1 MAVPYIFSS
10 VPAGTTIPLSE
21 IDANFA
27 YLAYSPTMSN
37 LSVTGTL
44 SVGQEL
50 ISNGPAAFNNGL
62 AFIGTL
68 GVNGSYVSPTGTT
81 GAGNLVLS
89 ANPTLVAP
97 NLGQPTYGDLSLCS
111 GYSVHDLTG
120 LGNNVVLFL
129 ANPTSSNLNNAVIDS
144 TGVGKLVFNQDPV
157 IIGPILEDP
166 DLGNVVSGNLQ
177 NCIGYQGVNI
187 SGVVPIAHGGTGLS
201 AVGNLNEI
209 LQVTT
214 AGTLG
219 YAPVPPTGDV
229 LGGAPSQVLYQIN
242 TNVTGFIPNGTAGQ
256 VLQSNGSLAPSWQ
269 TLDVTTDITGILP
282 VVNGGTGSNNAQSAI
297 NTLVGAT
304 TANSVVKGNG
314 TNIVLAQLNA
324 TDISYAGTLVNNTT
338 GSAASLSG
346 TTSNSQFNSIGVN
359 VAPSATAGQINATGN
374 VITSGGFFT
383 DSVGTL
389 HTLSNGTV
397 QTAVGTSVVFN
408 NIPSWVKRVTVM
420 LNSVTTSGS
429 SQKQFLLG
437 TSAGFVTSGYLGLS
451 TQFAGG
457 NIQFSSGI
465 QIFSTGGTDTLQGN
479 IVFSLLDPTNN
490 VWSFTGVLSLSN
502 IPFIFLLSGTI
513 PLPNDLTQVSFG
525 PVNGTDTFNSG
536 TLNILYE

>member
-1 MAVPYIFSS
+1 MAVPYIFAS
-10 VPAGTTIPLSE
+10 VPAGTTIPLAE

-27 YLAYSPTMSN
+27 YLSYSPTMSN

-62 AFIGTL
+62 SFIGTL

-187 SGVVPIAHGGTGLS
+187 SGVVPIARGGTGLS
-201 AVGNLNEI
+201 AVGNLNDI

-229 LGGAPSQVLYQIN
+229 LGGAPSQVLYQVN
-242 TNVTGFIPNGTAGQ
+242 TNVTGFIPNGTTGQ
-256 VLQSNGSLAPSWQ
+256 VLQSNGALAPSWQ
-269 TLDVTTDITGILP
+269 TFNVTSNVAGILP
-282 VVNGGTGSNNAQSAI
+282 VLNGGTGSNNAQSAI
-297 NTLVGAT
+297 NTLVGGV

-324 TDISYAGTLVNNTT
+324 TDISYAGTLINNTT
-338 GSAASLSG
+338 GSAG
-346 TTSNSQFNSIGVN
+346 TFTSTTQNSQFNSIGVN
-359 VAPSATAGQINATGN
+359 VAPSGTAGNINATGS
-374 VITSGGFFT
+374 ISDGT
-383 DSVGTL
+383 GTL
-389 HTLSNGTV
+389 HPIIAGTV
-397 QTAVGTSVVFN
+397 QTAVGTAVSFTSV
-408 NIPSWVKRVTVM
+408 IPSWATRITMNFNNVVYAATANNDWAIQLGAGGVYNTNSYNGLGLIYGIRASSSTAGLIIIAGIAANPMTGSIVFNKLTGNTWVGTGMVAWVPPS
-420 LNSVTTSGS
+420 LVYISVTGASVAMSGVVDS
-429 SQKQFLLG
+429 
-437 TSAGFVTSGYLGLS
+437 
-451 TQFAGG
+451 
-457 NIQFSSGI
+457 IQ
-465 QIFSTGGTDTLQGN
+465 
-479 IVFSLLDPTNN
+479 
-490 VWSFTGVLSLSN
+490 
-502 IPFIFLLSGTI
+502 
-513 PLPNDLTQVSFG
+513 LTT
-525 PVNGTDTFNSG
+525 VNGTDVFNG
-536 TLNILYE
+536 GQVNIQYE